1 VSGARNGAKNGA
13 RTYTSAPSASTG
25 VHRLKP
31 PNEKPDAPEPT
42 GPTGAAAM
50 PALAPVPVKDDPAPR
65 SEADGWFPVA
75 RAAQLLGIAIPRIFD
90 RIRDGKLQVRFEPT
104 KAGEA
109 DRPLVTSPEL
119 RQKAGEKP
127 AGNGSMPAWPAAPAA
142 AATPASFTPVSSA
155 PAPAPMAGP
164 SAAEVA
170 ALDGLRRA
178 HAHLQAEARE
188 LRDEWDAAEAR
199 LDTALKTIYE
209 RDVKIA
215 RLEAEAGA
223 HAKVRQEGDVF
234 IRHLEARLD
243 RTETR
248 NEEKEKEIRR
258 LAVGIGE
265 AHSELRL
272 LKPPPPEPPKAWKR
286 ALVRTLLLL
295 AVAAGAGTIGWVA
308 WQLGLKAL
316 PREAGIAAAAG
327 ALLAFAVGFF
337 LERLRRSK

>member
-1 VSGARNGAKNGA
+1 
-13 RTYTSAPSASTG
+13 
-25 VHRLKP
+25 LKP

-42 GPTGAAAM
+42 RSTGAAAV
-50 PALAPVPVKDDPAPR
+50 PALAPGDAAPR

-104 KAGEA
+104 KSGEA

-127 AGNGSMPAWPAAPAA
+127 AGNGSMPAWPTAPAA
-142 AATPASFTPVSSA
+142 AATSATPAASAATASFAPVPPPM
-155 PAPAPMAGP
+155 PAP
-164 SAAEVA
+164 SAAEIA
-170 ALDGLRRA
+170 AQDEVRRA
-178 HAHLQAEARE
+178 HARLQAEARE

-223 HAKVRQEGDVF
+223 HAKVREEGDVF

-243 RTETR
+243 RTENR

-286 ALVRTLLLL
+286 ALVRTVLLLG
-295 AVAAGAGTIGWVA
+295 VTAGAGTVGWVA

>member
-1 VSGARNGAKNGA
+1 M
-13 RTYTSAPSASTG
+13 
-25 VHRLKP
+25 KP
-31 PNEKPDAPEPT
+31 PNEKPDAPSPT

-50 PALAPVPVKDDPAPR
+50 PALAPTPLKDDAAPR

-104 KAGEA
+104 SSGEA

-127 AGNGSMPAWPAAPAA
+127 AGNGTMPAGTAWPAPPAA
-142 AATPASFTPVSSA
+142 AAAANPAPSSHSA
-155 PAPAPMAGP
+155 PAPAPTAGP
-164 SAAEVA
+164 PAAEVA
-170 ALDGLRRA
+170 AQDELRRA
-178 HAHLQAEARE
+178 HARLQAEARE

-223 HAKVRQEGDVF
+223 HAKVREEGDVF

-243 RTETR
+243 RTENR

-286 ALVRTLLLL
+286 ALVRTVLLLG
-295 AVAAGAGTIGWVA
+295 VAAGAGTIGWVA
-308 WQLGLKAL
+308 WQLGIKAL
-316 PREAGIAAAAG
+316 PREAGMAAAGG

>member
-1 VSGARNGAKNGA
+1 MK
-13 RTYTSAPSASTG
+13 APND
-25 VHRLKP
+25 KP
-31 PNEKPDAPEPT
+31 ESPEPT
-42 GPTGAAAM
+42 GQAGGTAAM
-50 PALAPVPVKDDPAPR
+50 PALDRNDAARP
-65 SEADGWFPVA
+65 EGDGWFPVA

-104 KAGEA
+104 RTGEP
-109 DRPLVTSPEL
+109 DRPVVTSPEL
-119 RQKAGEKP
+119 RQKAGES
-127 AGNGSMPAWPAAPAA
+127 AANGASGATAAANAA
-142 AATPASFTPVSSA
+142 AAIPSANAGALPTTTPFRPAPPPVLA
-155 PAPAPMAGP
+155 PAPAP
-164 SAAEVA
+164 AAADLA
-170 ALDGLRRA
+170 ALDELRRA
-178 HAHLQAEARE
+178 KARLEAEVRE

-223 HAKVRQEGDVF
+223 HAKVREEGDVF

-286 ALVRTLLLL
+286 FLARAATLLG
-295 AVAAGAGTIGWVA
+295 VAAGAGATGWIA
-308 WQLGLKAL
+308 WQLGLKSL
-316 PREAGIAAAAG
+316 PREAGVAAAAG

>member
-1 VSGARNGAKNGA
+1 M
-13 RTYTSAPSASTG
+13 
-25 VHRLKP
+25 KP

-42 GPTGAAAM
+42 GSTGAAAV
-50 PALAPVPVKDDPAPR
+50 PALAPGDAAPR
-65 SEADGWFPVA
+65 SEADGWYPVA

-104 KAGEA
+104 KSGEA

-127 AGNGSMPAWPAAPAA
+127 AGNGSMPAWPTAPATPAAAAAPAA
-142 AATPASFTPVSSA
+142 ATAAAIPAATSFSV
-155 PAPAPMAGP
+155 PAPAPPPAR
-164 SAAEVA
+164 SAAEIA
-170 ALDGLRRA
+170 AQDELRRA

-209 RDVKIA
+209 RDVRIA

-223 HAKVRQEGDVF
+223 HAKVREEGDVF

-243 RTETR
+243 RTENR

-286 ALVRTLLLL
+286 VLARTVLLLG
-295 AVAAGAGTIGWVA
+295 VAAGAGTVGWVA